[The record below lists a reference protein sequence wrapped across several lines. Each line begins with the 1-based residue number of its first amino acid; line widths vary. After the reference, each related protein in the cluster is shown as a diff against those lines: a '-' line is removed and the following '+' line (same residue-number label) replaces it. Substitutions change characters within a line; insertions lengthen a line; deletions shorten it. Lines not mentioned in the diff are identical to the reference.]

1 MVASRTVPKS
11 DKQLMDCETLEQRST
26 VGAVGSAMSLLYQG
40 TCIPEGMGDE
50 GLSCPSTAYLDEG
63 T

>member
-1 MVASRTVPKS
+1 
-11 DKQLMDCETLEQRST
+11 MDCETLEQRSI